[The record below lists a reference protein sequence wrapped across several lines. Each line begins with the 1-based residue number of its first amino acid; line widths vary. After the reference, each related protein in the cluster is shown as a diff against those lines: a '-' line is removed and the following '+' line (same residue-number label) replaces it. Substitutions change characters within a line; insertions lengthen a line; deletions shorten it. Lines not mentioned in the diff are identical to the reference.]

1 MAEWFRHDTDA
12 RNDIKI
18 KKLARDVG
26 LAGVGA
32 FWIVAEVLFE
42 HGGVAQV
49 QDIIDELDFFGDSEM
64 FDKLVHFN
72 LIQVDGETVTSHRV
86 LEEITFQDEA
96 RQKKSEAGKK
106 GMASRW
112 GNRVITADNTVIT
125 KDNKGYQPITDDNT
139 LPDLTNKKDISLT
152 NVSSILK
159 EKSQLRFVKPS
170 VNEVRAYCDSRNN
183 GIDAEAFCDFYE
195 SKGWKVGNTP
205 MKDWQAAVRTWE
217 KAGSRAPQYQSTR
230 KRMVTDKTERSKY
243 VNADGTLNLLG
254 GLK

>member
-1 MAEWFRHDTDA
+1 VEKTTLSDELSFYGAEKYIDVLISQ
-12 RNDIKI
+12 NLIE
-18 KKLARDVG
+18 DVG
-26 LAGVGA
+26 NDV
-32 FWIVAEVLFE
+32 
-42 HGGVAQV
+42 
-49 QDIIDELDFFGDSEM
+49 
-64 FDKLVHFN
+64 
-72 LIQVDGETVTSHRV
+72 VTSQRV
-86 LEEITFQDEA
+86 LSEISWQEEN
-96 RQKKSEAGKK
+96 RLKKSIAGKK
-106 GMASRW
+106 GNDVRWAEHRNAIATQSQCDSNESQSNRKASQTIAQDKTTQ
-112 GNRVITADNTVIT
+112 V
-125 KDNKGYQPITDDNT
+125 
-139 LPDLTNKKDISLT
+139 KKDISLT
-152 NVSSILK
+152 NVSSISK

-230 KRMVTDKTERSKY
+230 KRMVTDKAERSKY